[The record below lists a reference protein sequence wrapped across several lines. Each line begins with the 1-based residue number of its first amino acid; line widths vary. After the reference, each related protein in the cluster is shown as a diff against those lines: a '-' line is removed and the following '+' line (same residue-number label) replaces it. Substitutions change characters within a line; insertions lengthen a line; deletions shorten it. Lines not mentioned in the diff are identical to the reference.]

1 MNTLNFIGLD
11 QQEAEKLATGLN
23 KLLANF
29 QVYYQN
35 LRALHWN
42 IRGKNFFELH
52 AKFEELYTDAQE
64 KIDMIAERVLTL
76 GSTPSHTFSD
86 YLQTSE
92 IREGKDIST
101 DSASVELILESLSV
115 LLTIERQ
122 LLEQAGTLDDEGSA
136 TLLSDFIAEQEKTMW
151 MLRAWSH
158 NS

>member
-1 MNTLNFIGLD
+1 MSTLNFIGLD
-11 QQEAEKLATGLN
+11 QQEADKLATGLN

-42 IRGKNFFELH
+42 ISGTNFFELH
-52 AKFEELYTDAQE
+52 VKFEELYTDAQE

-76 GSTPSHTFSD
+76 GSTPAHTFSD
-86 YLQTSE
+86 YLETSE

-101 DSASVELILESLSV
+101 DRASVELILESLSV

-122 LLEQAGTLDDEGSA
+122 LLEQAGAADDEGSA
-136 TLLSDFIAEQEKTMW
+136 SLLSDFIAEQEKTVW

-158 NS
+158 NA